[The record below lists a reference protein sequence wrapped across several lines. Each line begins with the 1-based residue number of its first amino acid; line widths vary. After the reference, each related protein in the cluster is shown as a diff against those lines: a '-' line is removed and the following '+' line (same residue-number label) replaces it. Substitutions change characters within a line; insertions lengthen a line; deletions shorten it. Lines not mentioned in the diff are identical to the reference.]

1 MTARFAVWQ
10 PEAGGAPDARI
21 DALAAAMRAETAA
34 GRRLDLVLCPELF
47 LPGYEAGEAL
57 RDAAEPADGPSA
69 ARLSALARETGAAI
83 VYGFSERSADRLHN
97 AAQAIDGAGRRV
109 ALHRKTVLPP
119 GFEADWFAPGAGL
132 ALFDCAGL
140 RCAVVICY
148 EIEFPEGARAAA
160 EAGAQVV
167 LAPTALGAEWWAVA
181 HRMIPTRAFENGVWL
196 LYANHAAQAGP
207 IRFLGASAI
216 VAPDG
221 EAAARAG
228 YGAGLIAAEIALAP
242 YAALRRR
249 LPYLDDVPALRR
261 RLSMDA
267 E

>member
-1 MTARFAVWQ
+1 VTARFAVWQ

-167 LAPTALGAEWWAVA
+167 LAPTALGADGWAGRASDDPDARLRERGVA
-181 HRMIPTRAFENGVWL
+181 ALRQPRRS
-196 LYANHAAQAGP
+196 AGP

-216 VAPDG
+216 VAPNG
-221 EAAARAG
+221 R
-228 YGAGLIAAEIALAP
+228 P
-242 YAALRRR
+242 RRGR
-249 LPYLDDVPALRR
+249 DTRGGG
-261 RLSMDA
+261 
-267 E
+267 